1 MNTNLFLRMIN
12 AKSEYSKI
20 LIYSS
25 IFLLIIFL
33 ILMGQN
39 VLRYG
44 ESGHYN
50 PWRSAFYLAIS
61 VLFFIPLVP
70 LVYSF
75 GKRVLNSNSK
85 YFWFTAVFLTV
96 TALLIFLVTSN
107 IALWLGGYYDYFF
120 DLLYVRRY
128 FGREAL
134 FHFLLLGYCFY
145 FIRTKTTGRHK
156 LVSGT
161 LGRKEITISTD
172 LIRWIESDDHYLKIH
187 TNESSLL
194 KRSTLEQ
201 MAEELK
207 PNFVR
212 IHRKYLVNKDQII
225 GKEKQQRDEFVILK
239 SGERLKVG
247 RSYRPFDI

>member
-1 MNTNLFLRMIN
+1 MIN

-20 LIYSS
+20 LVYSS
-25 IFLLIIFL
+25 IFLLIIFF

-44 ESGHYN
+44 SSGHYN
-50 PWRSAFYLAIS
+50 PWRSLLYLAIS
-61 VLFFIPLVP
+61 VLFFIPLIPVA
-70 LVYSF
+70 YSA
-75 GKRVLNSNSK
+75 GKKVLLSQLK
-85 YFWFTAVFLTV
+85 YYWIIVTLLALGTV
-96 TALLIFLVTSN
+96 LIFLLTSN
-107 IALWLGGYYDYFF
+107 IALWLAGYYDHFF

-134 FHFLLLGYCFY
+134 FHFLLLGVCFY
-145 FIRTKTTGRHK
+145 FLRTKSISQHK

-161 LGRKEITISTD
+161 LGRKEVTISTD
-172 LIRWIESDDHYLKIH
+172 LVRWIESDDHYLKIH

-212 IHRKYLVNKDQII
+212 IHRKYLVNRDQII
-225 GKEKQQRDEFVILK
+225 GKEKQQRDEFVILR

-247 RSYRPFDI
+247 RSYRPIEI

>member
-25 IFLLIIFL
+25 VFLFIIFL

-44 ESGHYN
+44 ASDHYN
-50 PWRSAFYLAIS
+50 PWRSIFYLVIS

-70 LVYSF
+70 FVYSY
-75 GKRVLNSNSK
+75 GKKNFLSNPRIFWLIAVL
-85 YFWFTAVFLTV
+85 LTI
-96 TALLIFLVTSN
+96 TTLFIFLVVSN
-107 IALWLGGYYDYFF
+107 LALWLAGYYDNFF

-134 FHFLLLGYCFY
+134 FHLLLLVVCFY
-145 FIRTKTTGRHK
+145 FIRTGSQGEHK

-161 LGRKEITISTD
+161 LGRKEITIRTD

-212 IHRKYLVNKDQII
+212 IHRKYLVNKEQII
-225 GKEKQQRDEFVILK
+225 GKEKQQRDEFVILR